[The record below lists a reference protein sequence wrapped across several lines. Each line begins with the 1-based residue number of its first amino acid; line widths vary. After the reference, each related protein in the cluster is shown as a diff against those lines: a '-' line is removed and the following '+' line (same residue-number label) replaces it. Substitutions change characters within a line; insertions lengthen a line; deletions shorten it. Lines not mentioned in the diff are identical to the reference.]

1 MIFLTLDLNF
11 FLLHAFH
18 FRDETLGGIFK
29 NTLTRARARVCV
41 GFVRDGGEMACQWLK
56 EAVSYITFER
66 LNKKRNYGIVCFSSE
81 KSVG

>member
-1 MIFLTLDLNF
+1 MCVC
-11 FLLHAFH
+11 
-18 FRDETLGGIFK
+18 
-29 NTLTRARARVCV
+29 VCV
-41 GFVRDGGEMACQWLK
+41 GFEGIRGEMGCQWLK

>member
-1 MIFLTLDLNF
+1 MCVC
-11 FLLHAFH
+11 
-18 FRDETLGGIFK
+18 
-29 NTLTRARARVCV
+29 VCV
-41 GFVRDGGEMACQWLK
+41 GFEGIRGEMACQWLK